1 MNNSNYG
8 AFSRINNDIA
18 TIINSRSMVSR
29 AAQERV
35 ARYANPTCA
44 IDFGDVLA
52 MPVASDKNQR
62 IQMYRQIAQYPICRW
77 CLDEIADDFIH
88 DDENKNFI
96 TLTLPQRLNSVQ
108 QEILQNEFKKFMNL
122 FKLRDDGFNLV
133 KRFLTEGELAWE
145 NIINPN
151 YPDLGIIGVKFLPA
165 EYYDT
170 LINAETGIPIGIVF
184 DVEQFAEER
193 RQMYMNS
200 IAGCAAIFNTIA
212 PTSYNF
218 HLTKDTCVPLLWNQV
233 TYVNSGEY
241 SNDYMISYPLIENAK
256 QQYHRL
262 ALLEDSAVILRV
274 THAPERLLFN
284 VSTGK
289 MTQNYADEYV
299 RRFAMELKSKKV
311 AAPNGRDIYGTYSP
325 PTMLKSYVF
334 GKSDGNE
341 GTQVQSVGS
350 SATYDQMD
358 DIEYFLRQLIKQFKV
373 PWTRYKTPENTM
385 EKNDAISYE
394 EYAFSRMIMRFQRRF
409 ADGFKKSFIT
419 HLKLRDI
426 WDKDG
431 YDLLDSDIQIEFV
444 KPVLYDLYEI
454 QKLVD
459 AKMTIYKAFADQDE
473 ISKIT
478 VMRKYLGMS
487 DKDIEDNF
495 NELIREKQL
504 VAIAEYYADQVT
516 EENPPVDFKSPVR
529 LKKDVEA
536 EEKAASAA
544 ASPKPAGGG
553 EGGEGGES
561 EAGVEGGEDE
571 GGDEGGEEESESDA
585 GPEPAA
591 EASFGLG

>member
-1 MNNSNYG
+1 
-8 AFSRINNDIA
+8 
-18 TIINSRSMVSR
+18 
-29 AAQERV
+29 
-35 ARYANPTCA
+35 
-44 IDFGDVLA
+44 

-108 QEILQNEFKKFMNL
+108 QEILQNEFRKFMNL

-218 HLTKDTCVPLLWNQV
+218 HLAKDTCVPLLWNQV
-233 TYVNSGEY
+233 TYINSGEY

-431 YDLLDSDIQIEFV
+431 YDLLDSDIQIEFI

-504 VAIAEYYADQVT
+504 VAIAEYYADQIN

-544 ASPKPAGGG
+544 ASPKQAGGG
-553 EGGEGGES
+553 DSEGEGDDGGGGDE
-561 EAGVEGGEDE
+561 EGDGTE
-571 GGDEGGEEESESDA
+571 DEGGEEESDSDA

>member
-1 MNNSNYG
+1 M
-8 AFSRINNDIA
+8 
-18 TIINSRSMVSR
+18 
-29 AAQERV
+29 
-35 ARYANPTCA
+35 
-44 IDFGDVLA
+44 
-52 MPVASDKNQR
+52 
-62 IQMYRQIAQYPICRW
+62 
-77 CLDEIADDFIH
+77 
-88 DDENKNFI
+88 
-96 TLTLPQRLNSVQ
+96 
-108 QEILQNEFKKFMNL
+108 
-122 FKLRDDGFNLV
+122 
-133 KRFLTEGELAWE
+133 TEGELAWE

-193 RQMYMNS
+193 RQMYINS

-212 PTSYNF
+212 PTTYNF
-218 HLTKDTCVPLLWNQV
+218 HLAKDTCVPLLWNQV
-233 TYVNSGEY
+233 TYINSGEY

-341 GTQVQSVGS
+341 GTTVSSVGS
-350 SATYDQMD
+350 SATYDQIE

-373 PWTRYKTPENTM
+373 PWSRYKTPENTI

-431 YDLLDSDIQIEFV
+431 YDLMDSDIQVEFI

-454 QKLVD
+454 QKLVE

-487 DKDIEDNF
+487 DKDIEENF

-504 VAIAEYYADQVT
+504 VAVAEYFAEAISED
-516 EENPPVDFKSPVR
+516 NPPIDFKSPIR
-529 LKKDVEA
+529 LKKDIET
-536 EEKAASAA
+536 EEKQASDA
-544 ASPKPAGGG
+544 ASPKSGSKGGG
-553 EGGEGGES
+553 
-561 EAGVEGGEDE
+561 DE
-571 GGDEGGEEESESDA
+571 GGDEGGGDEGGDEGDEGGDEESDDEGGVEA
-585 GPEPAA
+585 EPAE
-591 EASFGLG
+591 EASFGL